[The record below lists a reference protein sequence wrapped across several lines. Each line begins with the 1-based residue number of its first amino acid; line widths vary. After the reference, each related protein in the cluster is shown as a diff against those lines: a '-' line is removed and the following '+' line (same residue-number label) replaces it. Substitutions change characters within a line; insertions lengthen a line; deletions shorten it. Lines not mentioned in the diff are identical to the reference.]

1 MPNAKVW
8 NDGPSD
14 YTEKFN
20 DVPIHVKKG
29 GFVEMDYFD
38 AVGFMGQYIK
48 PIKHDNG
55 EVVNHKQLR
64 LELIP
69 DAASKPVEHRCQA
82 CLGLFATSNELIL
95 HSESFHKEK
104 AVAST
109 ISRTEKPEPNIRTR

>member
-1 MPNAKVW
+1 MLAKVW
-8 NDGPSD
+8 NDGPTD

-20 DVPIHVKKG
+20 DNDIQIKKG

-48 PIKHDNG
+48 PTKTDVG
-55 EVVNHKQLR
+55 GPTNHKQLR
-64 LELIP
+64 LEP
-69 DAASKPVEHRCQA
+69 VSDAASKPVEHRCQA
-82 CLGLFATSNELIL
+82 CLGLFATANELIL

-109 ISRTEKPEPNIRTR
+109 ISRTDKAEPNIRTR